1 MLRRERLIHVLLLCL
16 ERLKT
21 DRSIDWDRNRQRNE
35 FGAGIVVVVFFVGA
49 IVRMCLVCVRF
60 DARKRIVVNVM

>member
-21 DRSIDWDRNRQRNE
+21 DRSIDWDRNRNRNE
-35 FGAGIVVVVFFVGA
+35 FGVGVVVFFVFVV
-49 IVRMCLVCVRF
+49 VRMCLVCVRF